1 MPTVSH
7 RLHVLV
13 TLVVVGV
20 TLACAAVSS
29 AATAVHRPGG
39 ITIPTPM
46 MMPPIITAMQSA
58 GSPGIPG
65 YDDERCQCLLG
76 DEHPIVNRGR
86 EVAGR

>member
-46 MMPPIITAMQSA
+46 MMPPIITAIQSA

-65 YDDERCQCLLG
+65 YDDERGQCLLG
-76 DEHPIVNRGR
+76 DEHPIVNHGRGA
-86 EVAGR
+86 VVT